1 MLNQN
6 FISAHTKILC
16 IIGHP
21 ISHSMSPLMHN
32 IALNDLNLDYV
43 YVAFD
48 VTPKNLQYAINGMRA
63 LNIRGMNVTIPHK
76 VTVLSYL
83 DSIDPIA
90 QKIGAVN
97 TIKLE
102 DGHIYGKNTDAGGFI
117 RAIEDASIDISEKD
131 VLLLGSGGAAKAVS
145 YALIQKISKLTI
157 LNRTKHN
164 ATDLVNKLKKESEI
178 PIFAKKLE
186 ETTLTDEVQEVDLV
200 INATPVGMYPSQQ
213 ESILSSNMLQ
223 KDLIVFDLIYNPL
236 ETKLIKDA
244 RKVGCKTI
252 NGLDM
257 LISQGA
263 LAFEWWTNKKPN
275 TNLMK
280 RKLIEFLSER

>member
-1 MLNQN
+1 MLNKN

-21 ISHSMSPLMHN
+21 ISHTMSPLMHN

-48 VTPKNLQYAINGMRA
+48 VTPKNLRNALNGIRA
-63 LNIRGMNVTIPHK
+63 LNIRGINVTIPHK
-76 VTVLSYL
+76 ETVLSYL

-90 QKIGAVN
+90 QKIRAVN

-102 DGHIYGKNTDAGGFI
+102 DGRIYGKNTDAEGFI
-117 RAIEDASIDISEKD
+117 RAIEDANIDISEMD

-157 LNRTKHN
+157 LNRTKPK
-164 ATDLVNKLKKESEI
+164 ATELANKLKKESEI
-178 PIFAKKLE
+178 PIFTKKLE
-186 ETTLTDEVQEVDLV
+186 ETTINDEIQKVDLV

-213 ESILSSNMLQ
+213 ESILSSNMLHQ
-223 KDLIVFDLIYNPL
+223 DLIVFDLIYNPI

-263 LAFEWWTNKKPN
+263 LAFEWWTDKKPN

-280 RKLIEFLSER
+280 KKVIEFLSEK

>member
-1 MLNQN
+1 
-6 FISAHTKILC
+6 
-16 IIGHP
+16 
-21 ISHSMSPLMHN
+21 MHN

-48 VTPKNLQYAINGMRA
+48 VTPKNLRHALNGIRA
-63 LNIRGMNVTIPHK
+63 LNIRGINVTIPHK
-76 VTVLSYL
+76 ETVLSYL

-90 QKIGAVN
+90 QKIRAVN

-102 DGHIYGKNTDAGGFI
+102 DGRIYGKNTDAEGFI
-117 RAIEDASIDISEKD
+117 RAIEDANIDISEMD

-157 LNRTKHN
+157 LNRTKPK
-164 ATDLVNKLKKESEI
+164 ATELANKLKKESEI
-178 PIFAKKLE
+178 PIFTKKLE
-186 ETTLTDEVQEVDLV
+186 ETTINDEIQKVDLV

-213 ESILSSNMLQ
+213 ESILSSNMLHQ
-223 KDLIVFDLIYNPL
+223 DLIVFDLIYNPI

-263 LAFEWWTNKKPN
+263 LAFEWWTDKKPN

-280 RKLIEFLSER
+280 KKVIEFLSEK

>member
-1 MLNQN
+1 MLNKN

-21 ISHSMSPLMHN
+21 ISHTMSPLMHN

-48 VTPKNLQYAINGMRA
+48 VTPKNLRHALNGIRA
-63 LNIRGMNVTIPHK
+63 LNIRGINVTIPHK
-76 VTVLSYL
+76 ETVLSYL

-90 QKIGAVN
+90 QKIRAVN

-102 DGHIYGKNTDAGGFI
+102 DGRIYGKNTDAEGFI
-117 RAIEDASIDISEKD
+117 RAIEDANIDISEMD

-157 LNRTKHN
+157 LNRTKPK
-164 ATDLVNKLKKESEI
+164 ATELANKLKKESEI
-178 PIFAKKLE
+178 PIFTKKLE
-186 ETTLTDEVQEVDLV
+186 ETTINDEIQRVDLV

-213 ESILSSNMLQ
+213 ESILSSNMLHQ
-223 KDLIVFDLIYNPL
+223 DLIVFDLIYNPI

-263 LAFEWWTNKKPN
+263 LAFEWWTDKKPN

-280 RKLIEFLSER
+280 KKVIEFLSEK

>member
-1 MLNQN
+1 MLNKN
-6 FISAHTKILC
+6 IISAHTKILC

-48 VTPKNLQYAINGMRA
+48 VTPKNLQYALNGIRA

-76 VTVLSYL
+76 EKVMSYL
-83 DSIDPIA
+83 DSIDPMA

-97 TIKLE
+97 TIKIE
-102 DGHIYGKNTDAGGFI
+102 DGRIYGKNTDAEGFI

-145 YALIQKISKLTI
+145 YALIQKINKLTI
-157 LNRTKHN
+157 LNRTKHK
-164 ATDLVNKLKKESEI
+164 ATELANKLKKESEVL
-178 PIFAKKLE
+178 IFAKKLE
-186 ETTLTDEVQEVDLV
+186 KTTINDEIQKVDLI
-200 INATPVGMYPSQQ
+200 INATPVGMHPSQQ
-213 ESILSSNMLQ
+213 ESILSSNMLN

-263 LAFEWWTNKKPN
+263 LAFEWWTDKKPN

-280 RKLIEFLSER
+280 RKVIEFLSEK

>member
-1 MLNQN
+1 MLNKN

-21 ISHSMSPLMHN
+21 ISHTMSPLMHN

-48 VTPKNLQYAINGMRA
+48 VTPKNLRHALNGIRA
-63 LNIRGMNVTIPHK
+63 LNIRGINVTIPHK
-76 VTVLSYL
+76 ETVLSYL

-90 QKIGAVN
+90 QKIRAVN

-102 DGHIYGKNTDAGGFI
+102 DGRIYGKNTDAEGFI
-117 RAIEDASIDISEKD
+117 RAIEDANIDISEMD

-157 LNRTKHN
+157 LNRTKPK
-164 ATDLVNKLKKESEI
+164 ATELANKLKKESEI
-178 PIFAKKLE
+178 PIFTKKLE
-186 ETTLTDEVQEVDLV
+186 ETTINDEIQKVDLV

-213 ESILSSNMLQ
+213 ESILSSNMLHQ
-223 KDLIVFDLIYNPL
+223 DLIVFDLIYNPI

-263 LAFEWWTNKKPN
+263 LAFEWWTDKKPN

-280 RKLIEFLSER
+280 KKVIEFLSEK

>member
-1 MLNQN
+1 MLNKN

-21 ISHSMSPLMHN
+21 ISHTMSPLMHN

-48 VTPKNLQYAINGMRA
+48 VTPKNLRHALNGIRA

-76 VTVLSYL
+76 ETILSYL

-102 DGHIYGKNTDAGGFI
+102 DGRIYGKNTDAEGFI
-117 RAIEDASIDISEKD
+117 RAIEDANIDISEMD

-157 LNRTKHN
+157 LNRTKPK
-164 ATDLVNKLKKESEI
+164 ATELANKLKKESEI

-186 ETTLTDEVQEVDLV
+186 ETTINDEIQNVDLV
-200 INATPVGMYPSQQ
+200 VNATPVGMYPSQQ
-213 ESILSSNMLQ
+213 ESILSSNMLHQ
-223 KDLIVFDLIYNPL
+223 DLIVFDLIYNPL

-263 LAFEWWTNKKPN
+263 LAFEWWTDKKPN
-275 TNLMK
+275 INLMK
-280 RKLIEFLSER
+280 RKVIEFLSEK

>member
-1 MLNQN
+1 MLNKN

-21 ISHSMSPLMHN
+21 ISHTMSPLMHN

-48 VTPKNLQYAINGMRA
+48 VTPKNLRNALNGIRA
-63 LNIRGMNVTIPHK
+63 LNIRGINVTIPHK
-76 VTVLSYL
+76 ETVLSYL

-90 QKIGAVN
+90 QKIRAVN

-102 DGHIYGKNTDAGGFI
+102 DGRIYGKNTDAEGFI
-117 RAIEDASIDISEKD
+117 RAIEDANIDISEMD

-157 LNRTKHN
+157 LNRTKPK
-164 ATDLVNKLKKESEI
+164 ATELANKLKKESEI
-178 PIFAKKLE
+178 PIFTKKLE
-186 ETTLTDEVQEVDLV
+186 ETTINDEIQRVDLV

-213 ESILSSNMLQ
+213 ESILSSNMLHQ
-223 KDLIVFDLIYNPL
+223 DLIVFDLIYNPI

-263 LAFEWWTNKKPN
+263 LAFEWWTDKKPN

-280 RKLIEFLSER
+280 KKVIEFLSEK